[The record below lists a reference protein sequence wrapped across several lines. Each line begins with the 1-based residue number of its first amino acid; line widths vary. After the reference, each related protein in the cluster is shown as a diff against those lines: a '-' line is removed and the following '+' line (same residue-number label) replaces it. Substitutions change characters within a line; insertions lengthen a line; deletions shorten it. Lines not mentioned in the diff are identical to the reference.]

1 MQKFFLI
8 AAFGAAIMSL
18 LIACDGEKAIFLDNS
33 DEFVEMQFAP
43 NGIDVN
49 ITPLLKASDYDRKSS
64 YKDSICSCF
73 VFVARPRIEL
83 GTS

>member
-1 MQKFFLI
+1 MKKFFLT

-49 ITPLLKASDYDRKSS
+49 IT
-64 YKDSICSCF
+64 
-73 VFVARPRIEL
+73 
-83 GTS
+83 

>member
-1 MQKFFLI
+1 MKKFFLT

-33 DEFVEMQFAP
+33 DEMQFAP

-49 ITPLLKASDYDRKSS
+49 ITPLLKASSYDRKSS
-64 YKDSICSCF
+64 YRFGS
-73 VFVARPRIEL
+73 L
-83 GTS
+83 